1 MRKAKVQAEIAA
13 IGDSRRVST
22 SLIERSNVG
31 PVKAD
36 GELNLLVNN
45 GSASNQEHTQLSNMT
60 PRPNYSSVDSVT
72 LRQTREDEA
81 ETDGTRKRGVLF
93 AAICVGVILCAWV
106 LFMVTAWL
114 KLGSGKDEKD
124 NIAL

>member
-45 GSASNQEHTQLSNMT
+45 GSSSNQEHTHLSNMT

>member
-22 SLIERSNVG
+22 SLIERADVG

-124 NIAL
+124 NTAL

>member
-22 SLIERSNVG
+22 SLIERADVG

-45 GSASNQEHTQLSNMT
+45 GSSSNQEHTHLSNMT

-124 NIAL
+124 NTAL

>member
-22 SLIERSNVG
+22 SLIERADVG

>member
-124 NIAL
+124 NTAL

>member
-45 GSASNQEHTQLSNMT
+45 GSSSNQEHTHLSNMT

-124 NIAL
+124 NTAL

>member
-22 SLIERSNVG
+22 SLIERADVG

-81 ETDGTRKRGVLF
+81 ETEGTRKRGVLF

-124 NIAL
+124 NTAL